1 MLFKWN
7 KGGGR
12 GFKSSYIYI
21 YILIPIQKLNPTL
34 QNKPSGYPY

>member
-21 YILIPIQKLNPTL
+21 YI
-34 QNKPSGYPY
+34 YPDSNSKIESNFAK